1 MSTGLFRIV
10 DAVNAIGAAA
20 LNTAAD
26 LGVAVSAAQ
35 AAGTA
40 LASAGGLSGGAG
52 GGGMGATSGAGGS
65 SNTTGGLTTT
75 MVPTWGATTVLTPE
89 QAIAALRLLQNRIN
103 PLWGQ
108 MGGR

>member
-1 MSTGLFRIV
+1 MSSGLWLVV
-10 DAVNAIGAAA
+10 DAINAIGAAA
-20 LNTAAD
+20 GNAAAD
-26 LGVAVSAAQ
+26 IAA
-35 AAGTA
+35 A
-40 LASAGGLSGGAG
+40 ASAGALSGGSDG
-52 GGGMGATSGAGGS
+52 GGGMGASSGAGS

-108 MGGR
+108 MGVR

>member
-1 MSTGLFRIV
+1 MSAGLYQVV
-10 DAVNAIGAAA
+10 DAINAIGAAA
-20 LNTAAD
+20 SNAAVAVAAD
-26 LGVAVSAAQ
+26 AA
-35 AAGTA
+35 ATAGA
-40 LASAGGLSGGAG
+40 LSGGASAG
-52 GGGMGATSGAGGS
+52 TGMGATAGAGS

>member
-1 MSTGLFRIV
+1 MSEGLYKVV
-10 DAVNAIGAAA
+10 DAINAIGAAA
-20 LNTAAD
+20 GN
-26 LGVAVSAAQ
+26 V
-35 AAGTA
+35 AAGIVSDA
-40 LASAGGLSGGAG
+40 AAIASAGGLSGGASAS
-52 GGGMGATSGAGGS
+52 GGMGATSGAGGS

>member
-40 LASAGGLSGGAG
+40 LDHRHAGAG
-52 GGGMGATSGAGGS
+52 DQRGVQSADAH
-65 SNTTGGLTTT
+65 L
-75 MVPTWGATTVLTPE
+75 ADHVLFV
-89 QAIAALRLLQNRIN
+89 ALRDRKSVV
-103 PLWGQ
+103 
-108 MGGR
+108 